1 MDILTFIGII
11 VAVALVVYLLPTII
25 VIIRGHRN
33 RSALIR
39 YNIFGGW
46 MIFPWFI
53 TMVWVTYND
62 PSSR

>member
-1 MDILTFIGII
+1 MDITSIVAII
-11 VAVALVVYLLPTII
+11 VVAAIIYTLPSII
-25 VIIRGHRN
+25 VLIRGHRN
-33 RSALIR
+33 RRALIC

-53 TMVWVTYND
+53 TMVWATYND

>member
-1 MDILTFIGII
+1 MDITTIIAII
-11 VAVALVVYLLPTII
+11 VAALIVYLLPAII
-25 VIIRGHRN
+25 VLIRGHRN

-53 TMVWVTYND
+53 TMVWATYND

>member
-1 MDILTFIGII
+1 MDTTTIIAIILAAIIIYTLPSII
-11 VAVALVVYLLPTII
+11 VL
-25 VIIRGHRN
+25 IRGHRN
-33 RSALIR
+33 RHALIR

-53 TMVWVTYND
+53 TMVWAIYKD